1 MINGKLKETIIK
13 MNYYDGY
20 IIFEPNRI
28 KVSREL
34 DIKNNIIKINISG
47 YSKTKEIQSNI
58 DLKDPK
64 EVEKLNKALNMELE
78 KKITDTFNSIR
89 EKYGTDVFGFQEL
102 YYRTNYK
109 YFKENCT
116 NWYENIY
123 PKIKLEVKANVRLYE
138 KGNTLGGLRYE
149 RKNK

>member
-1 MINGKLKETIIK
+1 
-13 MNYYDGY
+13 MNL
-20 IIFEPNRI
+20 IE
-28 KVSREL
+28 SREL

-89 EKYGTDVFGFQEL
+89 GSLWPSIFFCMRKEPYG
-102 YYRTNYK
+102 
-109 YFKENCT
+109 
-116 NWYENIY
+116 
-123 PKIKLEVKANVRLYE
+123 
-138 KGNTLGGLRYE
+138 
-149 RKNK
+149 

>member
-1 MINGKLKETIIK
+1 M
-13 MNYYDGY
+13 
-20 IIFEPNRI
+20 
-28 KVSREL
+28 V
-34 DIKNNIIKINISG
+34 
-47 YSKTKEIQSNI
+47 
-58 DLKDPK
+58 
-64 EVEKLNKALNMELE
+64 
-78 KKITDTFNSIR
+78 
-89 EKYGTDVFGFQEL
+89 TDVFGFQEL

>member
-1 MINGKLKETIIK
+1 
-13 MNYYDGY
+13 
-20 IIFEPNRI
+20 
-28 KVSREL
+28 
-34 DIKNNIIKINISG
+34 
-47 YSKTKEIQSNI
+47 
-58 DLKDPK
+58 
-64 EVEKLNKALNMELE
+64 MELE

-116 NWYENIY
+116 NWYEDIY

>member
-1 MINGKLKETIIK
+1 
-13 MNYYDGY
+13 
-20 IIFEPNRI
+20 
-28 KVSREL
+28 
-34 DIKNNIIKINISG
+34 
-47 YSKTKEIQSNI
+47 
-58 DLKDPK
+58 
-64 EVEKLNKALNMELE
+64 MELE

-109 YFKENCT
+109 
-116 NWYENIY
+116 
-123 PKIKLEVKANVRLYE
+123 